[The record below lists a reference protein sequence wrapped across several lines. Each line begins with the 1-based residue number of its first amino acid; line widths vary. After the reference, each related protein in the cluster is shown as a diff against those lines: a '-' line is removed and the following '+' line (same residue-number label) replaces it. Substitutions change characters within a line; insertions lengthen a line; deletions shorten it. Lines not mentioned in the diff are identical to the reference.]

1 MNKILNWFVNLCA
14 VWIILAYVIGYFF
27 PNVFLWFSRGK
38 WMTGALA
45 LVMLC
50 MGLSLKLSDFRD
62 LFRQPKCVLLAAI
75 SQYTVMPLAGWLIA
89 TLLKL
94 PPALAVGFIIV
105 ATCPGGMASNLIAYI
120 GRANLS
126 LSVVSTAI
134 STVLGIFMTPVLT
147 KILAGSYV
155 AVDVWAMLLNVAEMV
170 LLPVSL
176 GVFINWKFPRFV
188 SSLGQSGAVISTICV
203 TFVSGA
209 GIAPAIIA
217 DGGRE
222 SVLSCAGLMLVAA
235 TLLHG
240 TGFGLG
246 YALGR
251 IFKYD
256 KAISKA
262 IACETG
268 MQNGG
273 LAVTLARN
281 NFPAYMPMI
290 CLPSV
295 FCSIMQSAIGG
306 VLASIWRITSR
317 PETASGTT
325 GTEEKE

>member
-1 MNKILNWFVNLCA
+1 MNNILKWFINLCA
-14 VWIILAYVIGYFF
+14 VWIILAYVVGYFW
-27 PNVFLWFSRGK
+27 PEVFLWFSRGK
-38 WMTGALA
+38 WMTWALA

-50 MGLSLKLSDFRD
+50 MGLSLKISDFKD
-62 LFRQPKCVLLAAI
+62 LFSQPKCVVLAAI

-94 PPALAVGFIIV
+94 PPELAVGFIIV

-134 STVLGIFMTPVLT
+134 STVLGIFMTPLLT
-147 KILAGSYV
+147 KLLAGSYV

-176 GVFINWKFPRFV
+176 GVFINWKFSGFV
-188 SSLGQSGAVISTICV
+188 RSLGQSGAVISTICV
-203 TFVSGA
+203 TLVSGA
-209 GIAPAIIA
+209 GIAPAIVA
-217 DGGRE
+217 PGGRE
-222 SVLSCAGLMLVAA
+222 SVLSCAGVMLLAA
-235 TLLHG
+235 TMLHG
-240 TGFGLG
+240 CGFGLG
-246 YALGR
+246 YFLGR
-251 IFKYD
+251 VFGYD

-281 NFPAYMPMI
+281 NFPMYMPMI

-306 VLASIWRITSR
+306 VLASIWRITSSDKSDKR
-317 PETASGTT
+317 
-325 GTEEKE
+325 EER

>member
-1 MNKILNWFVNLCA
+1 
-14 VWIILAYVIGYFF
+14 
-27 PNVFLWFSRGK
+27 
-38 WMTGALA
+38 MTWALS

-50 MGLSLKLSDFRD
+50 MGLSLKVSDFRE
-62 LFRQPKCVLLAAI
+62 LFRQPKCVVLAAI

-94 PPALAVGFIIV
+94 PPELAVGFIIV

-134 STVLGIFMTPVLT
+134 STILGIFMTPLLT
-147 KILAGSYV
+147 KVLAGRYV
-155 AVDVWAMLLNVAEMV
+155 AVDVWAMLLNVARMV
-170 LLPVSL
+170 LLPVAL
-176 GVFINWKFPRFV
+176 GVFINWKFPSFV
-188 SSLGQSGAVISTICV
+188 SKMGQGGAVISTICV
-203 TFVSGA
+203 TLVSGA

-217 DGGRE
+217 PDGRE
-222 SVLSCAGLMLVAA
+222 SVLQVAGLMLLAG

-281 NFPAYMPMI
+281 NFPMYMPMI

-306 VLASIWRITSR
+306 ILASIWRIRSN
-317 PETASGTT
+317 PDKKA
-325 GTEEKE
+325 

>member
-1 MNKILNWFVNLCA
+1 MSKVVTWFVNLCA
-14 VWIILAYVIGYFF
+14 LWIILAYVVGYFW
-27 PNVFLWFSRGK
+27 PEAFLWFSKGR
-38 WMTGALA
+38 WMTWALA

-50 MGLSLKLSDFRD
+50 MGLSLKLSDFVD
-62 LFRQPKCVLLAAI
+62 LFKQPKCVVLAAI

-94 PPALAVGFIIV
+94 PPELAVGFIIV

-134 STVLGIFMTPVLT
+134 STLLGIGMTPLLT
-147 KILAGSYV
+147 RWLAGSYV
-155 AVDVWAMLLNVAEMV
+155 AVDVWAMLRNVAEMV

-176 GVFINWKFPRFV
+176 GVFINWKFPSFV
-188 SSLGQSGAVISTICV
+188 EKLGQGGAVVSTICV
-203 TFVSGA
+203 TLVSGA
-209 GIAPAIIA
+209 GIAPAIVS

-222 SVLSCAGLMLVAA
+222 AVLAVAGTMLLAA

-240 TGFGLG
+240 TGFALG
-246 YALGR
+246 YGLGR
-251 IFKYD
+251 IFGYD

-281 NFPAYMPMI
+281 NFPMFMPMI

-306 VLASIWRITSR
+306 ILASIWRITSR
-317 PETASGTT
+317 PDD
-325 GTEEKE
+325 KK

>member
-1 MNKILNWFVNLCA
+1 MKKVITWFINLCA
-14 VWIILAYVIGYFF
+14 LWIILAYVVGYFA
-27 PNVFLWFSRGK
+27 PEVFLWFSKGK
-38 WMTGALA
+38 WMTWALS

-50 MGLSLKLSDFRD
+50 MGLSLKLSDFAE
-62 LFRQPKCVLLAAI
+62 LFRQPKCVVLAAI
-75 SQYTVMPLAGWLIA
+75 SQYTVMPLAGWVIA
-89 TLLKL
+89 MMLNL

-134 STVLGIFMTPVLT
+134 STMLGIVMTPLLT
-147 KILAGSYV
+147 KWLAGSYV
-155 AVDVWAMLLNVAEMV
+155 AVDVWAMLLNVAQMV

-176 GVFINWKFPRFV
+176 GVFINWKFPKFV
-188 SSLGQSGAVISTICV
+188 ESLGQSGAVVSTVCV
-203 TFVSGA
+203 TMVSGA
-209 GIAPAIIA
+209 GIAPAVVSG
-217 DGGRE
+217 DGQAQILE
-222 SVLSCAGLMLVAA
+222 YAPLMLLAG
-235 TLLHG
+235 TMLHG
-240 TGFGLG
+240 MGFGLG
-246 YALGR
+246 YFLGR
-251 IFKYD
+251 IFGYD

-281 NFPAYMPMI
+281 NFPQYMPLI

-306 VLASIWRITSR
+306 ILASIWRMTS
-317 PETASGTT
+317 S
-325 GTEEKE
+325 EKKKK

>member
-1 MNKILNWFVNLCA
+1 MNKIVTWFVNLCA
-14 VWIILAYVIGYFF
+14 LWIILAYIVGYFW
-27 PNVFLWFSRGK
+27 PEVFLWFSKGQ
-38 WMTGALA
+38 WMTYALS

-50 MGLSLKLSDFRD
+50 MGLSLKLSDFSE
-62 LFRQPKCVLLAAI
+62 LFRQPKCVVLAAI

-89 TLLKL
+89 MMLNL

-134 STVLGIFMTPVLT
+134 STMLGIVMTPLLT
-147 KILAGSYV
+147 KWLAGSYV
-155 AVDVWAMLLNVAEMV
+155 AVDVWAMLLNVAKMV

-176 GVFINWKFPRFV
+176 GVFINWKFPKFV
-188 SSLGQSGAVISTICV
+188 ESLGQSGAVVSTVCV
-203 TFVSGA
+203 TMVSGA
-209 GIAPAIIA
+209 GIAPAVVSG
-217 DGGRE
+217 DGQAQILE
-222 SVLSCAGLMLVAA
+222 YAPLMLLAG
-235 TLLHG
+235 TMLHG
-240 TGFGLG
+240 MGFGLG
-246 YALGR
+246 YFLGR
-251 IFKYD
+251 IFGYD

-281 NFPAYMPMI
+281 NFPQYMPLI

-306 VLASIWRITSR
+306 ILASIWRMTS
-317 PETASGTT
+317 S
-325 GTEEKE
+325 EKKKK

>member
-1 MNKILNWFVNLCA
+1 MNKIITWFVNLCA
-14 VWIILAYVIGYFF
+14 LWIILAYIVGYFW
-27 PNVFLWFSRGK
+27 PEVFLWFSKGQ
-38 WMTGALA
+38 WMTYALS

-50 MGLSLKLSDFRD
+50 MGLSLKLSDFAE
-62 LFRQPKCVLLAAI
+62 LFRQPKCVVLAAI

-89 TLLKL
+89 MMLNL

-134 STVLGIFMTPVLT
+134 STMLGIVMTPLLT
-147 KILAGSYV
+147 KWLAGSYV
-155 AVDVWAMLLNVAEMV
+155 AVDVWAMLLNVAKMV

-176 GVFINWKFPRFV
+176 GVFINWKFPKFV
-188 SSLGQSGAVISTICV
+188 ESLGQSGAVVSTVCV
-203 TFVSGA
+203 TMVSGA
-209 GIAPAIIA
+209 GIAPAVVSG
-217 DGGRE
+217 DGQAQILE
-222 SVLSCAGLMLVAA
+222 YAPLMLLAG
-235 TLLHG
+235 TMLHG
-240 TGFGLG
+240 MGFGLG
-246 YALGR
+246 YFLGR
-251 IFKYD
+251 IFGYD

-281 NFPAYMPMI
+281 NFPQYMPLI

-306 VLASIWRITSR
+306 ILASIWRMTS
-317 PETASGTT
+317 S
-325 GTEEKE
+325 EKKKK

>member
-1 MNKILNWFVNLCA
+1 MSKVVTWFVNLCA
-14 VWIILAYVIGYFF
+14 LWIILAYVVGYFW
-27 PNVFLWFSRGK
+27 PEAFLWFSKGR
-38 WMTGALA
+38 WMTWALA

-50 MGLSLKLSDFRD
+50 MGLSLKLSDFAD
-62 LFRQPKCVLLAAI
+62 LFKQPKCVVLAAI

-94 PPALAVGFIIV
+94 PPELAVGFIIV

-134 STVLGIFMTPVLT
+134 STLLGIGMTPLLT
-147 KILAGSYV
+147 KWLAGSYV
-155 AVDVWAMLLNVAEMV
+155 AVDVWAMLRNVAEMV

-176 GVFINWKFPRFV
+176 GVFINWKFPSFV
-188 SSLGQSGAVISTICV
+188 EKLGQGGAVVSTICV
-203 TFVSGA
+203 TLVSGA
-209 GIAPAIIA
+209 GIAPAIIS

-222 SVLSCAGLMLVAA
+222 AVLAVAGTMLLAA

-240 TGFGLG
+240 TGFALG
-246 YALGR
+246 YGLGR
-251 IFKYD
+251 IFGYD

-281 NFPAYMPMI
+281 NFPMFMPMI

-306 VLASIWRITSR
+306 ILASIWRITSR
-317 PETASGTT
+317 PDD
-325 GTEEKE
+325 KK

>member
-1 MNKILNWFVNLCA
+1 MSKVINWFVNLCA
-14 VWIILAYVIGYFF
+14 VWIILAYVVGYFR
-27 PNVFLWFSRGK
+27 PEVFLWFSKGQ
-38 WMTGALA
+38 WMTWALA

-50 MGLSLKLSDFRD
+50 MGLSLKVSDFQD
-62 LFRQPKCVLLAAI
+62 LFKQPKCVLLAAI

-89 TLLKL
+89 MTLHL

-134 STVLGIFMTPVLT
+134 STILGIFMTPLLT
-147 KILAGSYV
+147 KLLAGSYV
-155 AVDVWAMLLNVAEMV
+155 EVNVWAMLRNVAQMV

-176 GVFINWKFPRFV
+176 GVFINWKFPGFV
-188 SSLGQSGAVISTICV
+188 KSLGQSGAVISTVCV
-203 TFVSGA
+203 TLVSGA

-217 DGGRE
+217 PGGRE
-222 SVLSCAGLMLVAA
+222 SVMECAGIMLLAG

-240 TGFGLG
+240 MGFGLG

-251 IFKYD
+251 LFKYD
-256 KAISKA
+256 KSIAKA

-306 VLASIWRITSR
+306 ILASIWRIFSE
-317 PETASGTT
+317 PDK
-325 GTEEKE
+325 KE

>member
-1 MNKILNWFVNLCA
+1 MNKAVTWFVNLCA
-14 VWIILAYVIGYFF
+14 LWIILAYVVGYFW
-27 PNVFLWFSRGK
+27 PETFLWFSKGH
-38 WMTGALA
+38 WMTWALA

-50 MGLSLKLSDFRD
+50 MGLSLRISDFAD
-62 LFRQPKCVLLAAI
+62 LFKQPKCVVLAAL

-89 TLLKL
+89 MMLKL
-94 PPALAVGFIIV
+94 PAELAVGFIIV

-134 STVLGIFMTPVLT
+134 STIMGIFMTPLLT
-147 KILAGSYV
+147 KWLAGSYV

-176 GVFINWKFPRFV
+176 GVFINWKFPSFV
-188 SSLGQSGAVISTICV
+188 ETLGQGGAVVSTVCV
-203 TFVSGA
+203 TLVSGA
-209 GIAPAIIA
+209 GIAPAIMA
-217 DGGRE
+217 EGGRE
-222 SVLSCAGLMLVAA
+222 SVLAVAGTMLLAA

-240 TGFGLG
+240 TGFALGYGLG
-246 YALGR
+246 RLFG
-251 IFKYD
+251 YD
-256 KAISKA
+256 KSISKA
-262 IACETG
+262 ISCETG

-281 NFPAYMPMI
+281 NFPQYMPMI

-306 VLASIWRITSR
+306 ILASIWRMTS
-317 PETASGTT
+317 S
-325 GTEEKE
+325 KDKK

>member
-1 MNKILNWFVNLCA
+1 MNKIVTWFVNLCA
-14 VWIILAYVIGYFF
+14 LWIILAYVIGYFW
-27 PNVFLWFSRGK
+27 PEVFLWFSRGR
-38 WMTGALA
+38 WMTWALA

-50 MGLSLKLSDFRD
+50 MGLSLKLSDFAD
-62 LFRQPKCVLLAAI
+62 LFRQPKCVVLAAI

-89 TLLKL
+89 VALKL
-94 PPALAVGFIIV
+94 PAELAVGFIIV

-134 STVLGIFMTPVLT
+134 STLLGICMTPLLT
-147 KILAGSYV
+147 RWLAGSYV
-155 AVDVWAMLLNVAEMV
+155 SVDVWAMLLNVAEMV

-176 GVFINWKFPRFV
+176 GVFINWKFPSFV
-188 SSLGQSGAVISTICV
+188 ERLGQGGAVISTVCV
-203 TFVSGA
+203 TLVSGA
-209 GIAPAIIA
+209 GIAPAIMA

-222 SVLSCAGLMLVAA
+222 AVIAVAGTMLLAA

-240 TGFGLG
+240 TGFALGYGLG
-246 YALGR
+246 RLFG
-251 IFKYD
+251 YD

-262 IACETG
+262 ISCETG

-281 NFPAYMPMI
+281 NFPMFMPMI

-306 VLASIWRITSR
+306 ILASIWRMTYR
-317 PETASGTT
+317 QDRQ
-325 GTEEKE
+325 